1 MEMAFAEKGGLGAEQ
16 ERVDPVSGNE
26 IPIGSTAKEVRD
38 DIPAQLSEGE
48 YVVPA
53 DVVRYFGVKM
63 FEDLRS
69 AAKQG
74 LQDME
79 SNGRIGGEPVDGPP
93 SDGGEDMSPEEQQ
106 FLQELAASSSGDQMQ
121 PPPNSEPMPFNEGG
135 FVNGF
140 ASGGDAYKDD
150 STFDNYKDE
159 DLSAPTEIPFGDM
172 YATPGNMTLYNSVS
186 NALAPPSPVVDKPEV
201 EKCPV
206 GTVWNGTACI
216 PQAPK
221 PPKPV
226 TENTGGRGD
235 EADYG
240 VGTNHQ
246 GGKGAGSGGGRHW
259 TEAVDFNNIGDFVQ
273 TALAS
278 ANSPY
283 GDSKVGNIVG
293 RTLGRTA
300 MGRTAGLLNK
310 ASNVAQARAA
320 VEIGLA
326 LGTISP
332 DQAKAQLGMIDETVG
347 DGLLSKVVDKF
358 SSGEGIADKTK
369 RDADKDG
376 DGVTTRG
383 ELADHLGVTSGG
395 KGSGNRNDPRN
406 DPPKDPKENDGGTR
420 NPPTATQAIDNKMN
434 RDNYPKA
441 KDTEP
446 TSYSTPELG
455 EGKDGERVADLNK
468 GGLVKKRTKSKKKTK
483 K

>member
-106 FLQELAASSSGDQMQ
+106 FLQELAAASSGGEMQ
-121 PPPNSEPMPFNEGG
+121 PPPNSGPMPFNEGG

-172 YATPGNMTLYNSVS
+172 YATPGNMTLNNSAS
-186 NALAPPSPVVDKPEV
+186 NALAPPSPVVDKPEI

-221 PPKPV
+221 PV
-226 TENTGGRGD
+226 NEDIGGRGD

-240 VGTNHQ
+240 VGTNYE
-246 GGKGAGSGGGRHW
+246 GGKGPGSGGGRHW
-259 TEAVDFNNIGDFVQ
+259 SEAVDFNNIGDFVQ
-273 TALAS
+273 NALAS

-310 ASNVAQARAA
+310 ASNVANARAA

-347 DGLLSKVVDKF
+347 DGLLSKVMDKF
-358 SSGEGIADKTK
+358 SSGKGIADKTK

-395 KGSGNRNDPRN
+395 KESNEPTKGG
-406 DPPKDPKENDGGTR
+406 GGT
-420 NPPTATQAIDNKMN
+420 TKTTTSTQAIDNKMN
-434 RDNYPKA
+434 KDNYPKA

-446 TSYSTPELG
+446 SVSNTPELG